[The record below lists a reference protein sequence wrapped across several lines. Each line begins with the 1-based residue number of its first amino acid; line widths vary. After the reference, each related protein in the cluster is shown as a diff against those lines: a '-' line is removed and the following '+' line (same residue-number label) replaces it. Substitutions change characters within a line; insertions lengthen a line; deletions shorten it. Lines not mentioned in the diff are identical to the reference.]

1 MTNIQLERRP
11 DRMQYRTADPL
22 STESMENVLAFRRD
36 EVNSQKDQGA
46 AAIEMVCRAAGLM
59 REVEQRASDIESR
72 AKTLAKRAIEKLELA
87 EERVDSAVRERQA
100 AQDATNETNLRLHEA
115 EIALENAES
124 RIASYEA
131 KVSAAEER
139 ADAVEMRA
147 REARAALVR
156 IESAI
161 RTHLLGVGR
170 LPSENLAAAA

>member
-1 MTNIQLERRP
+1 MTNILLERRP
-11 DRMQYRTADPL
+11 DRMQRRTTDSS

-36 EVNSQKDQGA
+36 ESSSQKDQGA
-46 AAIEMVCRAAGLM
+46 AAIEMVYRAAGLM

-72 AKTLAKRAIEKLELA
+72 AQALARRAIEKLELA
-87 EERVDSAVRERQA
+87 EQRVDSAGRGRQA
-100 AQDATNETNLRLHEA
+100 AQDATNEANLSLNEA

-131 KVSAAEER
+131 KVAEAEER
-139 ADAVEMRA
+139 ADAAEMRA

-161 RTHLLGVGR
+161 RTHLLGADQV
-170 LPSENLAAAA
+170 PTENLAAAA